1 MILTVVISFLLLCG
15 TGSQAQSCSLPL
27 SQLRDTIVRAFGT
40 DYNVSINC
48 MSFDSNG
55 TLYKAIASGFSDSTP
70 NVRYVFSCTG
80 GVIIAVQSNESVSTV
95 QNGTCVR
102 CEDTS
107 QPCITRKLCPVLQ
120 CHQRTSLGQPKS
132 IHSLVFL
139 HSFTLLGNKM
149 LTSTK

>member
-27 SQLRDTIVRAFGT
+27 SQLRDTIVGAFGT

-48 MSFDSNG
+48 MSFNSNG
-55 TLYKAIASGFSDSTP
+55 TLYKAIASGFSNSTP

-107 QPCITRKLCPVLQ
+107 QPCITCKLCPVLK
-120 CHQRTSLGQPKS
+120 CHQRTSLDQPKS

-139 HSFTLLGNKM
+139 RSSTLLGNKM

>member
-27 SQLRDTIVRAFGT
+27 SQLRDTIVGAFGT

-48 MSFDSNG
+48 MSFDPNG

-80 GVIIAVQSNESVSTV
+80 GVIIAVQSNESVSAV

-107 QPCITRKLCPVLQ
+107 QPCITCKLCLLLQ
-120 CHQRTSLGQPKS
+120 CHQRTRLGQPKS

-139 HSFTLLGNKM
+139 RSSTLLGNKM
-149 LTSTK
+149 LTCTK